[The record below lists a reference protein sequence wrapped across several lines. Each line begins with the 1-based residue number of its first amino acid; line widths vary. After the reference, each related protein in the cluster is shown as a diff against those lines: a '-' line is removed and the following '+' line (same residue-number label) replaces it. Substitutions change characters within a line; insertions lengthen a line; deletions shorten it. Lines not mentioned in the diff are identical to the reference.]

1 MRWSYKIARVAGI
14 DVYIHATFFLLLL
27 AYGAMFYAQGGLGVA
42 LQGVSFILLLF
53 FCVLLHEFGHA
64 LAARRYGIKTPDIT
78 LLPIGGLAR
87 LERMPS
93 SPIQELV
100 IAVAGPAVNVAIAA
114 ILFLFSGQGL
124 SVEELQEFDQP
135 AQSLISQLISVNLFL
150 VAFNMIPAFPMDGGR
165 VLRALLAIKLPHARA
180 TFYAARTGQVIAV
193 LFAVAG
199 IFGNFMLLFI
209 AMFVFMGAEQEL
221 AYAKMKA
228 SMGGPIVAEV
238 MTSNFEVMPN
248 SLRIGEIQG
257 FLLQHAQQV
266 FPMVN
271 AFQQCEGLVSRSELQ
286 AAISELPE
294 ASPASC
300 LARAV
305 PVLDWRLPLPRA
317 LQIMEQSREPILPV
331 ADSSGKLAGL
341 VTRHAILSVAST

>member
-14 DVYIHATFFLLLL
+14 DVYVHATFLLILL
-27 AYGAMFYAQGGLGVA
+27 FYGAMYYSSGGWGAAVYGVI
-42 LQGVSFILLLF
+42 FILFLF

-64 LAARRYGIKTPDIT
+64 LAARRYGIRTPDIT

-100 IAVAGPAVNVAIAA
+100 IAIAGPAVNVAIAA
-114 ILFLFSGQGL
+114 LLFLLPGQGA
-124 SVEELQEFDQP
+124 SMDDLQEFTNP
-135 AQSLISQLISVNLFL
+135 GQSLISQLITVNLFL

-180 TFYAARTGQVIAV
+180 TLIAARTGQVIAI

-199 IFGNFMLLFI
+199 FFGNFMLIFI

-221 AYAKMKA
+221 AYARMKESA
-228 SMGGPIVAEV
+228 GGPLVGDA
-238 MTSNFEVMPN
+238 MTTSFEVL
-248 SLRIGEIQG
+248 SDTLRMGQVKD
-257 FLLQHAQQV
+257 FLMQHGQQV
-266 FPMVN
+266 FPVVN
-271 AFQQCEGLVSRSELQ
+271 AFHQCQGLISRSELQ
-286 AAISELPE
+286 AALSELPE

-300 LARAV
+300 LARSV
-305 PVLDWRLPLPRA
+305 PILDWRLPLPRA
-317 LQIMEQSREPILPV
+317 LQVMEQSREPILPV
-331 ADSSGKLAGL
+331 VDSSGKLAGL
-341 VTRHAILSVAST
+341 VTKHAILSVAGA